1 MKPYLLLSLVLIMG
15 LGGCQSANRP
25 LSKATPADS
34 LVAATATLPQP
45 TPTPMPAATA
55 TPVPTL
61 TPVPTA
67 TLLPVASLAEKG
79 VLFIWNDRAKQYEVL
94 DLNTGNLSRTIRWNS
109 DCEWELLPRATTTV
123 CEHQSGQRYLFDLL
137 KGTTQDLPIWNAKL
151 IGWDPNGRF
160 LVFTQGTPDELDI
173 FSYDITAN
181 VTQTLVSDIE
191 RQEQER
197 WLTQPMLSADGQELI
212 VVRGVSGQPG
222 PNVFKIARGGS
233 KFRQIGLPK
242 PPATWDVAWSP
253 TSHQLV
259 YGATDIEQEIGP
271 SPNYLYLVD
280 TSENNVRRLAKSPD
294 SLFFWSSSLSWSPTG
309 QYIAV
314 GLSDL
319 LFKSKPQA
327 CVIDIST
334 EGEMC
339 RESLPGINGL
349 FSVWSPSG
357 EHIAFIDLGKNLVL
371 SNPDGTEKIKL
382 LENIPSDFS
391 LFWR

>member
-1 MKPYLLLSLVLIMG
+1 MKPYLLLSLVLILG
-15 LGGCQSANRP
+15 LNGCQPTNRP
-25 LSKATPADS
+25 SSYETSAASP
-34 LVAATATLPQP
+34 VVATATLPEL
-45 TPTPMPAATA
+45 TPTSTPAATA
-55 TPVPTL
+55 TSLPTV

-79 VLFIWNDRAKQYEVL
+79 LLLIWDDQVKQYEVL
-94 DLNTGNLSRTIRWNS
+94 DLNTGNLSRTIRWNP

-123 CEHQSGQRYLFDLL
+123 CEHQSGQWYLFDIL
-137 KGTTQDLPIWNAKL
+137 KETTQDVPIWNAKL
-151 IGWDPNGRF
+151 VGWDPNGRF
-160 LVFTQGTPDELDI
+160 LVFTQGAPDQMDI
-173 FSYDITAN
+173 VSYDITAN
-181 VTQTLVSDIE
+181 MTQTLALNIE
-191 RQEQER
+191 RQEQLR
-197 WLTQPMLSADGQELI
+197 WLTQPALSANGQELI
-212 VVRGVSGQPG
+212 VVRETPDQQNTS
-222 PNVFKIARGGS
+222 VFELRNKA
-233 KFRQIGLPK
+233 KFRQIGLTV

-357 EHIAFIDLGKNLVL
+357 EHIAFVDLDKNLTI
-371 SNPDGTEKIKL
+371 SKPDGTEAVKL
-382 LENIPSDFS
+382 LANMPSDFL